1 VVNSRGRSVP
11 SRGFPAAPARPPG
24 RPRRISASLAILAI
38 LLAGCAKRVPTL
50 SDAQLRA
57 ITGEITAA
65 ARKVAG
71 RASEVTIRP
80 QVARSGGDLPTGVPV
95 DNVYLSLINPSQQ
108 IALAHSLTEI
118 ARRHNLSIVETSSGD
133 VERFS
138 LSFRG
143 NHTHVVHVITP
154 LAARAPAPV
163 PRGSSS
169 PQLAIILDDFG
180 NDRSA
185 ADAALTLPFP
195 LTISVLPHLPF
206 SVEIAE
212 SVYHRGDQVLLHL
225 PMEPQSAGASS
236 EQTELRVGMDAR
248 QVQSAFA
255 AMLATVPHAAGVNNH
270 EGSRATADPQL
281 MQELMPALR
290 ARGLF
295 FVDSRTTPATVAYDA
310 AERSGVPAASRKV
323 FLDDTPASGAIL
335 AQLDLAARDALRDGS
350 AIAVGHSHPATIA
363 ALAGAVPALKARG
376 IRLVLVSDL
385 VH

>member
-1 VVNSRGRSVP
+1 M
-11 SRGFPAAPARPPG
+11 
-24 RPRRISASLAILAI
+24 
-38 LLAGCAKRVPTL
+38 PTL

-57 ITGEITAA
+57 ITGEVIAA
-65 ARKVAG
+65 AQKVAG

-80 QVARSGGDLPTGVPV
+80 QMAHSGDGLAAEVPV
-95 DNVYLSLINPSQQ
+95 DNIYLSLTNPSQQ

-169 PQLAIILDDFG
+169 PRLAIILDDFG

-195 LTISVLPHLPF
+195 LTISVLPHLTF
-206 SVEIAE
+206 SAEIAE
-212 SVYHRGDQVLLHL
+212 SAYRRGDQVLLHL

-236 EQTELRVGMDAR
+236 ERSELRVGMNAR
-248 QVQSAFA
+248 QVQSEFA

-270 EGSRATADPQL
+270 EGSRATADPLL
-281 MQELMPALR
+281 MQELMPTLR

-310 AERSGVPAASRKV
+310 AKRSGVPAASRKV
-323 FLDDTPASGAIL
+323 FLDDTPAPDAIL
-335 AQLDLAARDALRDGS
+335 AQLDLAARDAFRDGS
-350 AIAVGHSHPATIA
+350 AIAIGHPHPATIA
-363 ALAGAVPALKARG
+363 ALAGTVPALEARG
-376 IRLVLVSDL
+376 VRLVFASDL